1 MNCIAAN
8 LGSRPTQGP
17 RQRRRLADVRFQQV
31 CKTYPGR
38 RGGDPVSVLRQLDL
52 HVRDGEFLVLVG
64 PSGCG
69 KSTLLRL
76 LAGLE
81 QPSSGSISLDGQP
94 VRGPGSDR
102 GMVFQKYSLYPW
114 LTAAQNVAFGM
125 ELQGLERS
133 EIRERTGFYLE
144 VVGLAEAA
152 RRLPRELSGGMQQ
165 RVAIARA
172 LAADPRVLL
181 LDEPFGA
188 LDLQIRESMQE
199 FLYGLWRRTGL
210 SVLLITHDIDEALLL
225 AQQVHILAPRP
236 GRIVES
242 LTVELNKDNLRDLR
256 LTPDF
261 QTLRHQVADTLR
273 RLDGDLA

>member
-1 MNCIAAN
+1 MNLVLDSVCKRFGTGKHGQLVLDRISLAMQTGQFLAL
-8 LGSRPTQGP
+8 LGS
-17 RQRRRLADVRFQQV
+17 
-31 CKTYPGR
+31 
-38 RGGDPVSVLRQLDL
+38 
-52 HVRDGEFLVLVG
+52 
-64 PSGCG
+64 SGSG
-69 KSTLLRL
+69 KSTLMRL
-76 LAGLE
+76 VAGLE
-81 QPSSGSISLDGQP
+81 KPSSGSIHLDGQP

-125 ELQGLERS
+125 ELQGLGRS

-144 VVGLAEAA
+144 VVGLADAA
-152 RRLPRELSGGMQQ
+152 RSLPRELSGGMQQ

-172 LAADPRVLL
+172 LATDPRVLL

-199 FLYGLWRRTGL
+199 FLHGLWRRTGL

-225 AQQVHILAPRP
+225 AEQVHILAPRP

-242 LTVELNKDNLRDLR
+242 LTVELNKDNLHDLR
-256 LTPDF
+256 LSPAF

-273 RLDGDLA
+273 RLDGCLA

>member
-1 MNCIAAN
+1 MNLVLDAVCKRFGSGNHGPLVLDRISLAMHTGQFLAL
-8 LGSRPTQGP
+8 LGS
-17 RQRRRLADVRFQQV
+17 
-31 CKTYPGR
+31 
-38 RGGDPVSVLRQLDL
+38 
-52 HVRDGEFLVLVG
+52 
-64 PSGCG
+64 SGSG
-69 KSTLLRL
+69 KSTLMRL
-76 LAGLE
+76 VAGLE

-144 VVGLAEAA
+144 VVGLAESA

-165 RVAIARA
+165 RVAIAWA
-172 LAADPRVLL
+172 LAANPRLLL

-236 GRIVES
+236 GRIVQS
-242 LTVELNKDNLRDLR
+242 LTLELNKDNLRDLR

>member
-1 MNCIAAN
+1 MNLVLDAVCKRFGDRNHAQLVLDRISLTMHTGQFLAL
-8 LGSRPTQGP
+8 LGS
-17 RQRRRLADVRFQQV
+17 
-31 CKTYPGR
+31 
-38 RGGDPVSVLRQLDL
+38 
-52 HVRDGEFLVLVG
+52 
-64 PSGCG
+64 SGSG
-69 KSTLLRL
+69 KSTLMRL
-76 LAGLE
+76 VAGLE

-144 VVGLAEAA
+144 VVGLAESA

-172 LAADPRVLL
+172 LAADPRLLL

-236 GRIVES
+236 GRIVQS
-242 LTVELNKDNLRDLR
+242 LTVEFNKDNLRDLR

-261 QTLRHQVADTLR
+261 QNLRHQVADTLR
-273 RLDGDLA
+273 RLDGDLT

>member
-1 MNCIAAN
+1 MNLVLDAVCKRFGSGNHGPLVLDRISLAMHTGQFLAL
-8 LGSRPTQGP
+8 LGS
-17 RQRRRLADVRFQQV
+17 
-31 CKTYPGR
+31 
-38 RGGDPVSVLRQLDL
+38 
-52 HVRDGEFLVLVG
+52 
-64 PSGCG
+64 SGSG
-69 KSTLLRL
+69 KSTLMRL
-76 LAGLE
+76 VAGLE

-172 LAADPRVLL
+172 LAANPRLLL

-236 GRIVES
+236 GRIVQS
-242 LTVELNKDNLRDLR
+242 LTLELNKDNLRDLR

-273 RLDGDLA
+273 RLDGDLT